1 MLLSFVLTEIKEP
14 KQKVEA
20 VKKLIQQLPKP
31 NHDTMKLLF
40 SHLHK

>member
-1 MLLSFVLTEIKEP
+1 MLLSLLSTEIKDP
-14 KQKVEA
+14 KQKVQA
-20 VKKLIQQLPKP
+20 VKKLIEQLPKP